1 MSIDQIQEKRRPGRP
16 RKMDTRAELHI
27 TETAGAPEVATPVRK
42 RSKINDRFDGPL
54 HIPNPDP
61 DYVYRWVIDRA
72 DNGVRVTRLRAND
85 WEFVT
90 NEEGL
95 QISDSFLF
103 NGSGNVGSIYRAPAN
118 RAANE
123 FYFLMKIRREWY
135 EEDQEAKQSRIDRT
149 EQGLFQVDK
158 KDGQYGL
165 RHTMDSED

>member
-16 RKMDTRAELHI
+16 RKMDTRAERHP
-27 TETAGAPEVATPVRK
+27 TEADKAPEVTTPVRK
-42 RSKINDRFDGPL
+42 RKKMQDRFDGPL
-54 HIPNPDP
+54 YIPNPDP
-61 DYVYRWVIDRA
+61 DFVYRWVIDRA
-72 DNGVRVTRLRAND
+72 ENGVRVTRLQARD

-103 NGSGNVGSIYRAPAN
+103 NTKNVGSIYRAPAN

-123 FYFLMKIRREWY
+123 FYFLMKIKREWY
-135 EEDQEAKQSRIDRT
+135 EEDQQEKQDKIDKT
-149 EQGLFQVDK
+149 EEGLFQVDK

-165 RHTMDSED
+165 RKRLEDESD